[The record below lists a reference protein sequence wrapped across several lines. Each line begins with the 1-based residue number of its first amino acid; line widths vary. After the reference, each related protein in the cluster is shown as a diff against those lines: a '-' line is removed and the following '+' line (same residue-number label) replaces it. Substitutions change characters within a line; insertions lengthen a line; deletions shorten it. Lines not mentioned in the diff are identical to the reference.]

1 MKPAAA
7 VSSMCLPLQ
16 NKDGISNEIDEDDFV
31 KDLRRLHLPLLGSGF
46 RVLGKSV

>member
-31 KDLRRLHLPLLGSGF
+31 KDLAGLLTK
-46 RVLGKSV
+46 LLMNQL